1 MLRSQNLHPSGRVLQ
16 IIILLLH
23 DCVVIIGSIG
33 FALLGTMRLF
43 QSFCKRKVISKVHH
57 NFIANLQRSRQKN
70 LARLES
76 CSRQFDFRLTSYFLS
91 CPLSKKINGLSRW
104 KPLLLSAVFFF
115 CFVFYQICLFV
126 VLCQSFSTTPEVSK
140 DWGSLVEEEEEKEA
154 RLQKKEMANP
164 R

>member
-1 MLRSQNLHPSGRVLQ
+1 MVFPVESLYCF
-16 IIILLLH
+16 LL
-23 DCVVIIGSIG
+23 
-33 FALLGTMRLF
+33 F
-43 QSFCKRKVISKVHH
+43 
-57 NFIANLQRSRQKN
+57 
-70 LARLES
+70 
-76 CSRQFDFRLTSYFLS
+76 
-91 CPLSKKINGLSRW
+91 
-104 KPLLLSAVFFF
+104 FFF